1 MEFFD
6 KLGKKASEAYKIT
19 ADKTGKIA
27 KETKLKIKISQLR
40 TNVSDLY
47 EEIGKKV
54 YEEHIRED
62 KSAKENIK
70 DELEH
75 LCTKIDVLS
84 DEIEDLL
91 QQCLDLRDRKQCKNC
106 YVEMDKEC
114 KYCPNC
120 GAKQNEENN
129 EDSEE
134 DFQNVSLFEAD
145 EENKKEDKEKNDNKD
160 NKEGTETKVSNLE
173 NLERTVKVESNVDK
187 DEVETEVKNENSESE
202 DNDDTTMY

>member
-27 KETKLKIKISQLR
+27 KETKLKIKISQIR

-54 YEEHIRED
+54 YEQHVREN
-62 KSAKENIK
+62 KEDINQ
-70 DELEH
+70 ELEG

-91 QQCLDLRDRKQCKNC
+91 QQCLELRDRKQCKNC

-120 GAKQNEENN
+120 GAKQEDSN

-134 DFQNVSLFEAD
+134 DFQNVSLFEGNEKD
-145 EENKKEDKEKNDNKD
+145 KEENKEKD
-160 NKEGTETKVSNLE
+160 NKEEGAEQEDSNLE
-173 NLERTVKVESNVDK
+173 KTVKVESNVDK
-187 DEVETEVKNENSESE
+187 DEEETEVKNENSENE

>member
-6 KLGKKASEAYKIT
+6 KLGKKATEAYKIT

-27 KETKLKIKISQLR
+27 KETKLKLKMSQLR
-40 TNVSDLY
+40 TQINDLY

-54 YEEHIRED
+54 YEEHIRE
-62 KSAKENIK
+62 EK
-70 DELEH
+70 DEKEDINQELEG

-91 QQCLDLRDRKQCKNC
+91 QQCLELRDRKQCKNC

-120 GAKQNEENN
+120 GTKQEESNEE
-129 EDSEE
+129 SEE
-134 DFQNVSLFEAD
+134 DFQNVSLFEGN
-145 EENKKEDKEKNDNKD
+145 EENKQKD
-160 NKEGTETKVSNLE
+160 NKEESTEQKDSNLE
-173 NLERTVKVESNVDK
+173 NLEKTVKVESNVDK
-187 DEVETEVKNENSESE
+187 DEEETEVKNENSENE

>member
-19 ADKTGKIA
+19 ADKTGRIA
-27 KETKLKIKISQLR
+27 KETKLKLKISQIR

-54 YEEHIRED
+54 YEQHVREN
-62 KSAKENIK
+62 KEDINQA
-70 DELEH
+70 LVG

-91 QQCLDLRDRKQCKNC
+91 QQCLELRDRKQCKNC

-120 GAKQNEENN
+120 GAKQEDSN

-134 DFQNVSLFEAD
+134 DFQNVSLFEGNEKD
-145 EENKKEDKEKNDNKD
+145 KEENKEKD
-160 NKEGTETKVSNLE
+160 NKEEGAEQEDSNLE
-173 NLERTVKVESNVDK
+173 KTVKVESNVDK
-187 DEVETEVKNENSESE
+187 DEEETEVKNENSENE